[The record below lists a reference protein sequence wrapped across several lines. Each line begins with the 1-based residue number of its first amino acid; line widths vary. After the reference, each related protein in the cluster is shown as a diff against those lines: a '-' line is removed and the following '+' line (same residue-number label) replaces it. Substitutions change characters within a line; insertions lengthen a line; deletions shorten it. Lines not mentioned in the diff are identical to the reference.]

1 MAATAINSL
10 LRLPRNSSTSTTST
24 EVPCH
29 TNAWLWKLME
39 AGIGVVPETI
49 RTWCRELGMVRR
61 RRYIKPKQTIR
72 HKNGRLT
79 FVLDQMNSRTA
90 KFTTFENLVHGDENC
105 FYFIYLFLFIYLY
118 FL

>member
-1 MAATAINSL
+1 M
-10 LRLPRNSSTSTTST
+10 
-24 EVPCH
+24 
-29 TNAWLWKLME
+29 K

-61 RRYIKPKQTIR
+61 RRYIKPKQTIC

-90 KFTTFENLVHGDENC
+90 KFTTLENLVHGNENC
-105 FYFIYLFLFIYLY
+105 FYFISFYFIYLFIFIFMTDGTVWY
-118 FL
+118 VFPDK